1 MPEQYTD
8 GTPII
13 VPAGGSLENQVPSSN
28 PTAGQGYLTSSYYG
42 NESAKNA
49 QALEQ
54 DLGDAQAIEQL
65 SQKLGVNPDELG
77 STSPEPELPLG
88 TEDEKAAFLKKLNSE
103 DGQRFRNEFKEY
115 VGVDVVEAFQAI
127 QDAATLTK
135 ELDSWR
141 RDMVRQEETKV
152 LRQELGQ
159 EFDILMPEIVDYF
172 KQLPPAQQQALDN
185 LDGARMIAAL
195 IRQGKK
201 QVRNG
206 QPGNLPPFV
215 QGNVRSTAQRGAP
228 VIRMSEMVQW
238 KGAELDARMGDVI
251 RAKQAGT
258 FINDL

>member
-1 MPEQYTD
+1 MSEQFTA
-8 GTPII
+8 GNPIV
-13 VPAGGSLENQVPSSN
+13 VPAGQTLEQQVPSTA

-42 NESAKNA
+42 NEGATR
-49 QALEQ
+49 QANLEQ
-54 DLGDAQAIEQL
+54 ELTDGQTIEQL
-65 SQKLGVNPDELG
+65 GQKLGVNPNELG
-77 STSPEPELPLG
+77 NADADVPPQ
-88 TEDEKAAFLKKLNSE
+88 TEDEKQAFLKKLSSE

-115 VGVDVVEAFQAI
+115 VGIDVLEAFEAI
-127 QDAATLTK
+127 QNAATLTK

-152 LRQELGQ
+152 LKQELGQ
-159 EFDILMPEIVDYF
+159 EFDTLMPEIVEYF

-195 IRQGKK
+195 IRQGK
-201 QVRNG
+201 RAARGG

-215 QGNVRSTAQRGAP
+215 NGNVRNTASRGVP
-228 VIRMSEMVQW
+228 TIRMSEMVNW
-238 KGAELDARMGDVI
+238 TGAELDARMGDVL

>member
-8 GTPII
+8 GQPII

-54 DLGDAQAIEQL
+54 ELGDSQAIEQL

-77 STSPEPELPLG
+77 NPDVVPPLG
-88 TEDEKAAFLKKLNSE
+88 TEDEKQAFLKKLNSE

-152 LRQELGQ
+152 LKQELGQ

-172 KQLPPAQQQALDN
+172 KQLPPVQQQALDN

-201 QVRNG
+201 QARTG
-206 QPGNLPPFV
+206 QPGNYPPYV
-215 QGNVRSTAQRGAP
+215 NGNVRSTAQRGAP

-251 RAKQAGT
+251 KAKQAGT